1 MPSVEWVIRLSGPKI
16 HDPQPSRKPSRTSP
30 FFYSRYVSAK
40 LRELRALAE
49 GWDGEAA
56 RPPTQEAVYRM
67 YRLLTRLGDGRTVF
81 PFIVPDGTGGVVAEW
96 RAAGKRIEIE
106 VDGDGQAACCATDG
120 AGEIS
125 LDKDLGEHVD
135 EQDIGRLAA
144 LLAEL
149 STEVREK
156 NPSWR
161 RLFR

>member
-1 MPSVEWVIRLSGPKI
+1 
-16 HDPQPSRKPSRTSP
+16 
-30 FFYSRYVSAK
+30 VSAK
-40 LRELRALAE
+40 LRELRILAE

-56 RPPTQEAVYRM
+56 RPPTQEAVHCM

-96 RAAGKRIEIE
+96 RAGVRRIEIE
-106 VDGDGQAACCATDG
+106 VDCDGQAACCATDG
-120 AGEIS
+120 AGETVI
-125 LDKDLGEHVD
+125 DKDLGEQD
-135 EQDIGRLAA
+135 EQDIGRLTS

>member
-1 MPSVEWVIRLSGPKI
+1 
-16 HDPQPSRKPSRTSP
+16 
-30 FFYSRYVSAK
+30 
-40 LRELRALAE
+40 
-49 GWDGEAA
+49 
-56 RPPTQEAVYRM
+56 M

-96 RAAGKRIEIE
+96 RAGVRRIEIE

-120 AGEIS
+120 AGEIVI
-125 LDKDLGEHVD
+125 DKDLGEHDD
-135 EQDIGRLAA
+135 EQDIGRLTS

-149 STEVREK
+149 STEVRAK